1 MLADLFLFLCKAF
14 CFFFILGE
22 PVQIALTLDIASIS
36 SISESN
42 MVSVLPPPSTC
53 SAPFLCSL
61 RIPIPAQNRTE
72 TYLEWQEL
80 ETYPETQDS
89 GRCL

>member
-1 MLADLFLFLCKAF
+1 M
-14 CFFFILGE
+14 CFYGSLSGFSSFLGE

-42 MVSVLPPPSTC
+42 MVSVAPLSSTQG
-53 SAPFLCSL
+53 APLLCFM
-61 RIPIPAQNRTE
+61 RIHVLATQSKTE
-72 TYLEWQEL
+72 TYLEWQKL